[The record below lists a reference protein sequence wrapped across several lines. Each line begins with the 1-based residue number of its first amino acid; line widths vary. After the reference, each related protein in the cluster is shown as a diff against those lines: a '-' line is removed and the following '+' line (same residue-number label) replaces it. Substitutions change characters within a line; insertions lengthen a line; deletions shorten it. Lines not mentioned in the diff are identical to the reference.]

1 MTKSYK
7 SVLIILAV
15 LCAVLGIITAVSFS
29 RASEIKAYAAKT
41 VFSALRSIDE
51 RLEYTVSSGKY
62 TVRDSEIVRQS
73 LYEIQTAVIAAEKLY
88 ANRIADGYQSLYDLA
103 DALGCSYIAS
113 HNDVSVESILY
124 DGELGENEL
133 EFIRILSED
142 VNYILAPMLHEDGM
156 NIKDDLSYGEIRQPL
171 DKFIEKWGFW
181 SWRSEAPYEL
191 LNSDEEFA

>member
-1 MTKSYK
+1 MTKLYK
-7 SVLIILAV
+7 PALILLAV

-29 RASEIKAYAAKT
+29 RAGEIKDYAAKT
-41 VFSALRSIDE
+41 IFYALRSVDE

-62 TVRDSEIVRQS
+62 TNRDSETVLQS
-73 LYEIQTAVIAAEKLY
+73 LYEIQTAVTAAEKLY
-88 ANRIADGYQSLYDLA
+88 TSRIADGYQSLYDLA
-103 DALGCSYIAS
+103 DALGCSYFAS
-113 HNDVSVESILY
+113 HNDVPVESVLY

-133 EFIRILSED
+133 EFIRVLSED
-142 VNYILAPMLHEDGM
+142 VKYILAPLLHEDGM

-181 SWRSEAPYEL
+181 SGRSEAPYEL